1 MTNLE
6 LLQELDKELAK
17 VKADRE
23 AHSHIVRILQA
34 FRDVVLK
41 EQENS

>member
-1 MTNLE
+1 MTNKE
-6 LLQELDKELAK
+6 LLEKLDNELAK

-34 FRDVVLK
+34 FNEIISKDK
-41 EQENS
+41 ENS